1 MALWQDEPT
10 IAPAGTYAVKLEN
23 VTLDETKADPK
34 LAVRYKLSNGQT
46 MWQNFFFKNTTKK
59 LISWQVGVIGVWKKA
74 TEGIQDP
81 DAFQAI
87 ARGSLDAIGTKI
99 GSYYRAKVT
108 HREGKDRTFA
118 DLILEEEITASDAAK
133 LGKTP
138 TAQHTTP
145 APKQTAPPSFN
156 ADDSELPF

>member
-34 LAVRYKLSNGQT
+34 LSVRYKLSNGQT
-46 MWQNFFFKNTTKK
+46 MWQNFTFKSTTKK
-59 LISWQVGVIGVWKKA
+59 WISWQVGVIGVWSKA
-74 TEGIQDP
+74 TEGLQDP
-81 DAFQAI
+81 EAYQAI
-87 ARGSLDAIGTKI
+87 ARATLDAIGTKI
-99 GSYYRAKVT
+99 GAYYKAEVT
-108 HREGKDRTFA
+108 HREYNGKTYA
-118 DLILEEEITASDAAK
+118 DLKLEEEISASDAAK

-145 APKQTAPPSFN
+145 APKQTAPPS
-156 ADDSELPF
+156 ADMNEELPF